1 MKIIVCHRLPERSF
15 WWRGKPLPVCAR
27 CTGVMLGQ
35 LLGLTALIRAADWRF
50 CIFALIPLLV
60 DWSAQCWLSFPST
73 NTRRFVT
80 GLLAGYGEVA
90 LGVLGLYQCLGFWR
104 IWSG

>member
-1 MKIIVCHRLPERSF
+1 M
-15 WWRGKPLPVCAR
+15 PVCAR

-35 LLGLTALIRAADWRF
+35 LLGLTAFLRTAVWWL
-50 CIFALIPLLV
+50 CLLALVPLLV
-60 DWSAQCWLSFPST
+60 DWSVQCWLLFPST

-90 LGVLGLYQCLGFWR
+90 LGVLGIQYFLGFW
-104 IWSG
+104 